1 MKKGNRY
8 KSASEVAAAAAA
20 TAAKLAAGNKTSN
33 DSQANAQHP
42 QMHHESDLLFVLTST
57 LLIVLAII
65 AFVFVGALVH
75 YYKKPNPFA
84 PSSAS
89 RHSSGRG
96 IRSFSIVSS
105 IFTHHSQHNFL
116 YYLEKNDQ
124 ETAANGEQ
132 SDGDTITN
140 GRRSFRKKSRTSQ
153 KSRKSGKVHEPC
165 VSTQQPLS
173 PQPKTAPQT
182 PTTPTIHTPPIIIVN
197 ESN

>member
-20 TAAKLAAGNKTSN
+20 TAAKLAEGNKTSN
-33 DSQANAQHP
+33 DSQANAHHQI
-42 QMHHESDLLFVLTST
+42 HHESDLLFVLTST

-132 SDGDTITN
+132 SEADTITN
-140 GRRSFRKKSRTSQ
+140 GRRSLRKKSRTSQ
-153 KSRKSGKVHEPC
+153 KSRKSGKIQEPC